1 MSRKMAGER
10 SRWKKN
16 KRQGDSWGRCNFS
29 SLLVNTVVVVFVL
42 VVVVVV
48 VVIVFDVDVVLVFV
62 LVIVIVNVVIF
73 KNWRLI
79 SKTKI
84 FLSLKNNA
92 LWVVVRTEGRT
103 DYPTT

>member
-42 VVVVVV
+42 VVVVVA
-48 VVIVFDVDVVLVFV
+48 VFNVDVVLIFV
-62 LVIVIVNVVIF
+62 LVIVIVNVVTF
-73 KNWRLI
+73 KNCRLN

-84 FLSLKNNA
+84 FLSFNFSA
-92 LWVVVRTEGRT
+92 L
-103 DYPTT
+103 